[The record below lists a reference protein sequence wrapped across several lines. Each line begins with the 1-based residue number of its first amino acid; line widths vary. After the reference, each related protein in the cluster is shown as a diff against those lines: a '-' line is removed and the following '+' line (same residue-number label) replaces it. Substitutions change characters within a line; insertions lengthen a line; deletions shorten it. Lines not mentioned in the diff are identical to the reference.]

1 MFDQPP
7 PRRRPEP
14 LPNRTPLDHVPVADA
29 YPRATSERRS
39 TLQTI
44 ALATGILALAV
55 LTAASAAAIGIAFE
69 WI

>member
-1 MFDQPP
+1 MLDQPP
-7 PRRRPEP
+7 PRRRPEL
-14 LPNRTPLDHVPVADA
+14 LPDRAPLDHVPVADA

-44 ALATGILALAV
+44 AIAVGIVAISV